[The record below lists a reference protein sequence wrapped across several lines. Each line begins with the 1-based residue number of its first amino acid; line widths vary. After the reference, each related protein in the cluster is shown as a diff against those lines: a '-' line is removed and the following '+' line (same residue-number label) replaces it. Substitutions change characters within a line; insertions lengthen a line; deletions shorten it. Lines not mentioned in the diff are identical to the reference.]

1 MLKQTD
7 ESTISQIVKFWQR
20 HSVDEKGLADS
31 IQENYLEIVQES
43 QMKNN
48 EFNIQNFEWYKDA
61 DYSKLYIAINL
72 KDDSLQI
79 VEGIRNLGKNP
90 DLIGY
95 AEITNNQFE
104 FLQSMPIDEQIPA
117 IIKFVKDLQLLYST
131 SLNKI
136 LLNVNNINELSKD
149 QANDIFVAHNFYY
162 ISDDDLKQMY
172 NTDFRTVKKLASG
185 GKDDLDDIN
194 EIYI

>member
-136 LLNVNNINELSKD
+136 LLNVNNINELSED